1 MSKNIQT
8 LFNETRYI
16 GIFITSS
23 AMVGVCLMGI
33 GVLRLVA
40 ESEYLISIARN
51 FLTIDALGFLAS
63 GILSYVVLRGGE
75 NKRRILFEQTTNFIF
90 PAAFI
95 LLTAACLLIV
105 REFVPT
111 G

>member
-1 MSKNIQT
+1 MPENIR
-8 LFNETRYI
+8 FPFDEIHYI
-16 GIFITSS
+16 RIFTASA

-40 ESEYLISIARN
+40 ESNYLIIIARN

-75 NKRRILFEQTTNFIF
+75 NKR
-90 PAAFI
+90 
-95 LLTAACLLIV
+95 
-105 REFVPT
+105 
-111 G
+111 